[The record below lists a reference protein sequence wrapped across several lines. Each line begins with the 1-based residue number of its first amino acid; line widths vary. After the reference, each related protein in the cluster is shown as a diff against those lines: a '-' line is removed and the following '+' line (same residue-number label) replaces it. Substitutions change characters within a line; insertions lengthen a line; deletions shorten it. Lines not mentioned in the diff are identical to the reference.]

1 MTNKTKYIGGP
12 KSAETKA
19 ISSRNS
25 ITHGLTAR
33 QWTNN
38 NEQELFNIT
47 VDAFIDD
54 FDPQSYIEKALIAKM
69 AECIVRLMRIQKT
82 ENAMFDL
89 ASSESEHINEVV
101 KSLDNGNIDPKLVKT
116 LRAAYLNNL
125 LLDANTINNKTYIIN
140 EITSLNLSAI
150 SNWSYVEQ
158 HMPMTKNYIID
169 KCTEKNLNI
178 CEYINKNDN
187 PHNLTVRFISA
198 GDPLY
203 NDEPLSNKEIT
214 KDIDKIKSAALQQYL
229 KQLTVA
235 LDSELNVQ
243 IMVKNLETRSQQVKD
258 AAIPDPQML
267 TLIQRYRTSNER
279 QFSKSL
285 AELIALQ
292 DRRKIS
298 S

>member
-89 ASSESEHINEVV
+89 ASSESEHINEIV

-125 LLDANTINNKTYIIN
+125 LLDANTINKKTYIIN

-235 LDSELNVQ
+235 LDTELNVQ

-292 DRRKIS
+292 DRRKKS
-298 S
+298 N